1 MIKKIITLFKLGRK
15 IAKSDILSITSKF
28 KKPPLSVSILFQLL
42 SFSFEKKQQKDLKQL
57 AIFNKILNRIHKRIN
72 LTAKSKVN
80 EKHIFFTV
88 PEFLFGEPL
97 YNQGDCIGH
106 LVVKLEENGFDV
118 KYMHPNNLF
127 ISWKNWIPGYVR
139 EQVKK
144 KTGKIIDN
152 RGNIIGDKN
161 SKKEDVVDEDDI
173 NANIFNNRNGEPQQ
187 KQGKEYTPIDQYKP
201 SGNFIYNPDLLHKLE
216 KKL

>member
-1 MIKKIITLFKLGRK
+1 M
-15 IAKSDILSITSKF
+15 SN
-28 KKPPLSVSILFQLL
+28 ILFHDEEETTDKVDIDSL
-42 SFSFEKKQQKDLKQL
+42 FEKKQQKDLRQL

-97 YNQGDCIGH
+97 YNQRDSIGH

-118 KYMHPNNLF
+118 RYMHPNNLF

>member
-1 MIKKIITLFKLGRK
+1 M
-15 IAKSDILSITSKF
+15 
-28 KKPPLSVSILFQLL
+28 
-42 SFSFEKKQQKDLKQL
+42 
-57 AIFNKILNRIHKRIN
+57 
-72 LTAKSKVN
+72 
-80 EKHIFFTV
+80 
-88 PEFLFGEPL
+88 

-118 KYMHPNNLF
+118 RYMHPNNLF